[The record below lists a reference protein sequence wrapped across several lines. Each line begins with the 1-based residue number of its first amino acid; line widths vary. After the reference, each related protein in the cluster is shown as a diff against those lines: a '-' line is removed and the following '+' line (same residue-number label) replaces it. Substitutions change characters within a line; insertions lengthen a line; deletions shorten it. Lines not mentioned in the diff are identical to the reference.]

1 MKMFL
6 SFQNILSILGI
17 IQMSED
23 ESLQD
28 TEKVRILFF
37 TSPTCFACPDVERVL
52 ENIAGT
58 SMKGMLHVSTID
70 ITEEQ
75 EIAAQYGI
83 MSVPVVMLNEERIA
97 EGMITEDVIREKLW
111 SSILPNMILSDRDT
125 RRKES
130 MMVLTKNTI
139 SSIISQELVRENLG
153 DYVHISTY
161 QQVMMSLL
169 ALDPLIPQLL
179 YQSGREL
186 GMYGAAPY
194 YLTVLNPKVGAVK
207 PDERFQETLIALALL
222 YSRNNIVPL
231 YQATHC
237 DIAKLEG
244 YTATLR
250 IYELVNSAG
259 AINISEPLCHYTA
272 GEIAGTVE
280 AMIGFGTRVIETK
293 CKGLGDAYCEFE
305 IEVFQ
310 GKEPG
315 KVAYRSMEIKEE
327 DKKIKFLGDFPAE
340 EYRRQLFYEFI
351 HETTQH
357 GYNSLKM
364 TESLRPNDQDYV
376 HISSLQQQ
384 IISLKFRDKFCGAL
398 LYSAGRELGVIG
410 PAKNL
415 IYDILAAEQAE
426 LPIDSLKQATEIIR
440 QYLTHPTNYLSRSH
454 SFVTVQDGEDEDE
467 MYIQIHECAYASGA
481 NLSETNL
488 NETLC
493 DFQSGYLAGRLALIL
508 KDPPIVSETKC
519 HGTGHNYCE
528 FRIEKG
534 YSFEESDH

>member
-1 MKMFL
+1 
-6 SFQNILSILGI
+6 
-17 IQMSED
+17 MSDD
-23 ESLQD
+23 EAIQD
-28 TEKVRILFF
+28 TEKVRLLFF

-58 SMKGMLHVSTID
+58 SMKGMFHVSTID

-111 SSILPNMILSDRDT
+111 SSILPNIIIREKDT

-130 MMVLTKNTI
+130 MMILTKNTI

-161 QQVMMSLL
+161 QHVMMSLL

-179 YQSGREL
+179 YISGREL

-207 PDERFQETLIALALL
+207 PEERFQETLIALAQL
-222 YSRNNIVPL
+222 YRHNNIVPL
-231 YQATHC
+231 YLATHC
-237 DIAKLEG
+237 DIAHIEG
-244 YTATLR
+244 YNATLR

-259 AINISEPLCHYTA
+259 AINISEPLCHFTA
-272 GEIAGTVE
+272 GEIAGTIE
-280 AMIGFGTRVIETK
+280 AMLGFATRVVETK
-293 CKGLGDAYCEFE
+293 CKGMGDPYCEFE

-315 KVAYRSMEIKEE
+315 KAAYRTIEIKDE
-327 DKKIKFLGDFPAE
+327 DKKIRFLGDLPADE
-340 EYRRQLFYEFI
+340 NRRQLFYEFI

-357 GYNSLKM
+357 GNNSLLM
-364 TESLRPNDQDYV
+364 TEALRPNDVDYV
-376 HISSLQQQ
+376 HISYLQQQ
-384 IISLKFRDKFCGAL
+384 IMSLKFRDKFCGAL

-410 PAKNL
+410 PGKGL
-415 IYDILAAEQAE
+415 IYDLLAKENAE
-426 LPIDSLKQATEIIR
+426 LPIESLKQATGIIKK
-440 QYLTHPTNYLSRSH
+440 YFTHPTNYLPRSH
-454 SFVTVQDGEDEDE
+454 SFVEIDDGEDEEE
-467 MYIQIHECAYASGA
+467 MYIRIYECAYAAGA

-493 DFQSGYLAGRLALIL
+493 DFQAGYLAGRLALIL
-508 KDPPIVSETKC
+508 KDSPIVTETKC
-519 HGTGHNYCE
+519 HGTGHNFCE

-534 YSFEESDH
+534 YTFEEEMH

>member
-1 MKMFL
+1 M
-6 SFQNILSILGI
+6 SDDDTPFQDI
-17 IQMSED
+17 
-23 ESLQD
+23 
-28 TEKVRILFF
+28 EKIRLLFF
-37 TSPTCFACPDVERVL
+37 TSPTCFACPDVKKIV

-58 SMKGMLHVSTID
+58 SMKGMIHVSTID

-83 MSVPVVMLNEERIA
+83 MSVPVVMMNNERIA
-97 EGMITEDVIREKLW
+97 EGLITEDVIREKLW
-111 SSILPNMILSDRDT
+111 SQLLPNIISRDRDT

-130 MMVLTKNTI
+130 MMILTKNTI
-139 SSIISQELVRENLG
+139 SSIISQELVRKNIG
-153 DYVHISTY
+153 DYVHIGVY
-161 QQVMMSLL
+161 QQVMMSLQ
-169 ALDPLIPQLL
+169 ALDPLVPQLL
-179 YQSGREL
+179 YQSGQEL

-207 PDERFQETLIALALL
+207 PEERFQETLIALAQL
-222 YSRNNIVPL
+222 YSRNNLVPL

-250 IYELVNSAG
+250 IYELANSAG
-259 AINISEPLCHYTA
+259 AINIGETLCHYTA
-272 GEIAGTVE
+272 GEIAGTIE
-280 AMIGFGTRVIETK
+280 AMIGSATSVVETK
-293 CKGLGDAYCEFE
+293 CKGLGDEFCEFE

-315 KVAYRSMEIKEE
+315 KAPYRKFEVKDK
-327 DKKIKFLGDFPAE
+327 DKKIKFLGDFPAD
-340 EYRRQLFYEFI
+340 EYRRQLFYEYI

-357 GYNSLKM
+357 GYNSLLM
-364 TESLRPNDQDYV
+364 TEALRPNFRDYV

-384 IISLKFRDKFCGAL
+384 IMSLKFRDKFCGAL

-410 PAKNL
+410 PGKNI
-415 IYDILAAEQAE
+415 IYDLLASET
-426 LPIDSLKQATEIIR
+426 LPIESMKKATEMI
-440 QYLTHPTNYLSRSH
+440 QKYLTHPTNYLKREY
-454 SFVTVQDGEDEDE
+454 SFVEVDDGEDEDE
-467 MYIQIHECAYASGA
+467 MILRIYENAYASGA

-493 DFQSGYLAGRLALIL
+493 DFTAGYLAGRLALIV
-508 KDPPIVSETKC
+508 KDPPIVSEIKC

-528 FRIEKG
+528 FKIEKG
-534 YSFEESDH
+534 YSFEESEH